1 MGTRLPL
8 AYFYAGEM
16 GKIPGRKE
24 ENMIKFGPAGNSDSF
39 RQKYKSS
46 TAAPGWLKEMGLQL
60 LEYQCGRGVNLGE
73 ETGRAIGQSAQE
85 AGIGMSVHSPYFINL
100 SSGEAERREKNVGYI
115 LQSCQAAHW
124 LGADRVVVHCGGLSK
139 LTREEALQNT
149 FTGLREILQR
159 MEQEGCGDVTLCVET
174 MGKQNV
180 MGTLEEVAAI
190 CQMDERL
197 LPCIDFGHLNAREQ
211 GSLRCAEDHMKLLEY
226 LISQLGKD
234 RMRHFHVHFSH
245 IEYGKGGEVRHLT
258 FEDKE
263 YGPWFDDCAQAL
275 LALDLHPW
283 VICESAGTQAE
294 DALLMQQIY
303 QARARGEE
311 PAIRA

>member
-1 MGTRLPL
+1 MQGKWEKCR
-8 AYFYAGEM
+8 GEK
-16 GKIPGRKE
+16 GK
-24 ENMIKFGPAGNSDSF
+24 NMVKFGPAGNSDSF

-73 ETGRAIGQSAQE
+73 ETGRAIGRCAQE

-100 SSGEAERREKNVGYI
+100 SSGEEERRQKNAGYI

-149 FTGLREILQR
+149 FSGLREILQR
-159 MEQEGCGDVTLCVET
+159 MEQEGWGHITLCVET

-197 LPCIDFGHLNAREQ
+197 LPCIDFGHLNARDQ
-211 GSLRCAEDHMKLLEY
+211 GSLRCPEDHVKLLEY
-226 LISQLGKD
+226 LISQLGKE

-245 IEYGKGGEVRHLT
+245 IAYGKGGEVRHLT

-275 LALDLHPW
+275 LALDLQPR

-303 QARARGEE
+303 QARSRGQE
-311 PAIRA
+311 PDLRA